1 MSGNST
7 GRLERLLGTVLRL
20 GAFTSTALLAAGL
33 ILQLSGIDRS
43 LSQALTAAGLI
54 VLMATP
60 VLRVVVSVGEYAV
73 ERDWTFL
80 ALTGSVLV
88 ILLGSLLVAM
98 R

>member
-1 MSGNST
+1 MNGEPI

-20 GAFTSTALLAAGL
+20 GALTSTALLACGL

-43 LSQALTAAGLI
+43 LSGALTAAGLV

-80 ALTGSVLV
+80 ALTASVLV
-88 ILLGSLLVAM
+88 ILLGSLLVALH
-98 R
+98 